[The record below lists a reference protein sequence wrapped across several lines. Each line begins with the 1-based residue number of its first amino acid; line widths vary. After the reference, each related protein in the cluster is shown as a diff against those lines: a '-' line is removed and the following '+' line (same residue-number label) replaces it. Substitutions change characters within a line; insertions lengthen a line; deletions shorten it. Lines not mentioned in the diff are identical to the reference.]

1 MELIKKLSNFQT
13 LFACVQRERALC
25 QYGYLKNFS
34 LTFFQLLFKDT
45 QFKTFSKAHIAQN
58 YCCAQ
63 FI

>member
-1 MELIKKLSNFQT
+1 
-13 LFACVQRERALC
+13 LC